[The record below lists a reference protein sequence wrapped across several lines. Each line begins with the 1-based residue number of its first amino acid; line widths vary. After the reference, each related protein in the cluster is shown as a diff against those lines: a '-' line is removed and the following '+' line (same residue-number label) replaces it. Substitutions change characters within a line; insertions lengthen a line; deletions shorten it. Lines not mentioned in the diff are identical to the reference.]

1 MSTGCLPPR
10 LPTQNVPILNP
21 KISKILKISI
31 PFPHPLFLNVLPVVV
46 VDAAV
51 TTFAVDL
58 TIPPE
63 AVFFALPGTGFLVI
77 ALLPFPA
84 VFWSTVLALPSLDS
98 VLSLALRVVR
108 APSLVRSPVGTAVA
122 VRFVRAA
129 AAGVAPLELE
139 LELDVVVTFLSPPV
153 RVPRFVAAGSRVGLP
168 ALRGELD
175 LYRYDLVGDVAR
187 LRFAKRELDEVGDK
201 TCAGCTKPPSSPR
214 VLFLGRSPF

>member
-1 MSTGCLPPR
+1 M
-10 LPTQNVPILNP
+10 
-21 KISKILKISI
+21 ILKITN
-31 PFPHPLFLNVLPVVV
+31 PFLYPLFLNVLPVAV
-46 VDAAV
+46 VDTAIPA
-51 TTFAVDL
+51 FAVDF

-63 AVFFALPGTGFLVI
+63 AGFFALPGTGFLVI

-84 VFWSTVLALPSLDS
+84 VFRSTVFALPSLDS

-108 APSLVRSPVGTAVA
+108 APGLARRPVGTAVA
-122 VRFVRAA
+122 VRLVRAA

-153 RVPRFVAAGSRVGLP
+153 RAPRFVAVVGRVELP
-168 ALRGELD
+168 AFRGELD

-201 TCAGCTKPPSSPR
+201 TCAG
-214 VLFLGRSPF
+214 

>member
-1 MSTGCLPPR
+1 MSQC
-10 LPTQNVPILNP
+10 LNP
-21 KISKILKISI
+21 KILKISN
-31 PFPHPLFLNVLPVVV
+31 PFPHPLFLNVLPV
-46 VDAAV
+46 AAV
-51 TTFAVDL
+51 DTAIPDFAVGL

-63 AVFFALPGTGFLVI
+63 VGFFALPGTGFLVI
-77 ALLPFPA
+77 ALFPFPA
-84 VFWSTVLALPSLDS
+84 VFRSTVFALPSLDS

-153 RVPRFVAAGSRVGLP
+153 RAPRFVAVGRVGLP
-168 ALRGELD
+168 AFRGELD

-201 TCAGCTKPPSSPR
+201 TCAG
-214 VLFLGRSPF
+214 